1 MQCDRP
7 GPADAVRPDLR
18 IGLTWR
24 HDLVFDTG
32 PAGTPPHTLDG
43 NSREAPSPPQVLLE
57 ALAGCVSVDVVLIL
71 QKKRTPATAISC
83 EITAERAEGV
93 PRRLVK
99 VHLHYRITGDNIPLA
114 NAERSIEL
122 AVTKYCTVRD
132 TLDPNM
138 PITWSVEISD
148 AARGSRA
155 VALEG
160 EPG

>member
-1 MQCDRP
+1 MQSDRP
-7 GPADAVRPDLR
+7 GPADAVRADLR
-18 IGLTWR
+18 IGLSWR
-24 HDLVFDTG
+24 RDLVFDVG
-32 PAGTPPHTLDG
+32 PAGLPPHTLDG
-43 NSREAPSPPQVLLE
+43 NTREAPSPPQVLLE

-83 EITAERAEGV
+83 EITAERADAV
-93 PRRLVK
+93 PRRLTK
-99 VHLHYRITGDNIPLA
+99 VHLHYRISGDNIPLA

-138 PITWSVEISD
+138 PVTWSVEISD

-155 VALEG
+155 VALER

>member
-1 MQCDRP
+1 MQSDRP

-18 IGLTWR
+18 IGLSWR
-24 HDLVFDTG
+24 RDLLFDTG
-32 PAGTPPHTLDG
+32 PAGVPPHPVDG
-43 NSREAPSPPQVLLE
+43 NTREAPSPPQVLLE

-71 QKKRTPATAISC
+71 QKKRTPATAIAC
-83 EITAERAEGV
+83 EITAERADAV
-93 PRRLVK
+93 PRRIVK
-99 VHLHYRITGDNIPLA
+99 VHLHYRISGDNIPLA

-138 PITWSVEISD
+138 PVTWSVEISD

-155 VALEG
+155 VALER